1 MHQYPYSTKS
11 SEENVLSTQQQNE
24 QSRSRHRLPQQTDLL
39 DIYRGLVIT
48 GRIQYDEDQ
57 IRVIME
63 VRPYSRSSF
72 D

>member
-11 SEENVLSTQQQNE
+11 SEENVLSTQQDE

-57 IRVIME
+57 IRVVME
-63 VRPYSRSSF
+63 VGRPYSR
-72 D
+72 